1 MKISEKTFVVTGG
14 GNGIAREVVLGLL
27 AKGARVA
34 TLDLSKDGLAETARL
49 ANAGDRLSTH
59 VVNITDRTGV
69 EKFAQEA
76 IKLHGAVDGV
86 LNIAGVIQ
94 KFVKVID
101 LPYEEVE
108 KVMNVNFYGV
118 VNVVKT
124 FLPHLITRPEA
135 AILNVS
141 SMGGFAAVPGQAV
154 YGASKAAVAL
164 LTEALY
170 AELMG
175 TNVQVTT
182 IYPGAIATDIT
193 KNSGVENPG
202 GESAE
207 TTSFKMTSA
216 KDAAAV
222 IITAVEKGK
231 FRAMIGGD
239 AAALDKMKRFSP
251 RKATELIAKKMGSL
265 LG

>member
-14 GNGIAREVVLGLL
+14 GNGIAREVVLQLL

-34 TLDLSKDGLAETARL
+34 ALDLSKEGLAETSKL
-49 ANAGDRLSTH
+49 ANAGDRLTTH
-59 VVNITDRTGV
+59 IVNITDRDGV
-69 EKFAQEA
+69 EKFAAEA
-76 IKLHGAVDGV
+76 IKIHGGIDGV

-118 VNVVKT
+118 INVVKS
-124 FLPHLITRPEA
+124 FLPHLVTRPEA

-164 LTEALY
+164 LTEALH
-170 AELMG
+170 AELLN
-175 TNVQVTT
+175 TNVQVTA
-182 IYPGAIATDIT
+182 IYPGAIATNIT
-193 KNSGVENPG
+193 QNSGVSNPG

-207 TTSFKMTSA
+207 SSSFKMTSPQ
-216 KDAAAV
+216 DAAAV
-222 IITAVEKGK
+222 IIKALEKGK

-239 AAALDKMKRFSP
+239 AAALDKMKRLSP